1 MDELQKTKNELLEQ
15 QKGYRTIEINLITIF
30 LSFILFISLTG
41 QSIVIPVFPLYV
53 KVFGGGAFQLGL
65 LIGVFSLTGLIFSP
79 IIGSL
84 ADKFGRKIFIV
95 LGLLGF
101 AIANLLYTQAQTFNQ
116 LIFFRIIEGST
127 AAGTGAIVNALLID
141 IIPANKRGRYLGFAN
156 GSGVLGIVIGPFFG
170 GVLVEYGN
178 IALPFIVSALVALG
192 GMVVTIIVIPNDF
205 SKFRHKHKSK
215 KVRNEPFTERVN
227 FTHWLIPG
235 ATIVFII
242 LMIVRFINNIS
253 WSLIQPVVPIYLYA
267 LNYSPFDVGLFFSFF
282 GLFMFLGQTFF
293 GGLSDKYGRKKI
305 LQIGVGIYLLGF
317 ISIVNTTNII
327 TFFIS
332 GTLDGIGL
340 SLMVPAIV
348 AFLADLTNSETHRG
362 KVMGIYYDAFFLA
375 GILGPIVGGYLG
387 SVFNFNFV
395 LDISITII
403 FIAMILSFFLKV
415 PKNDSYS
422 DPMEG
427 EPSFKAISALNSND

>member
-1 MDELQKTKNELLEQ
+1 MDDLQSTKNNLLEE
-15 QKGYRTIEINLITIF
+15 QKRYSVLEINLITIF
-30 LSFILFISLTG
+30 LSCVLFISLTG

-65 LIGVFSLTGLIFSP
+65 LIGVFSLTSLIFSP
-79 IIGSL
+79 IIGSW

-116 LIFFRIIEGST
+116 LLFFRIIEGST

-156 GSGVLGIVIGPFFG
+156 GSGFLGIVIGPFFG
-170 GVLVEYGN
+170 GVLVEYGT

-192 GMVVTIIVIPNDF
+192 GMVITILVIPNDF
-205 SKFRHKHKSK
+205 SKFRHKHKTK
-215 KVRNEPFTERVN
+215 KVRNEPLAERVN
-227 FTHWLIPG
+227 FTNWLIPG
-235 ATIVFII
+235 ATILFII
-242 LMIVRFINNIS
+242 LMIVRFANNVS

-267 LNYSPFDVGLFFSFF
+267 FNYSPFDVGLFFSFF
-282 GLFMFLGQTFF
+282 GLFMFLGQIFF
-293 GGLSDKYGRKKI
+293 GGLSDKYGRKNI
-305 LQIGVGIYLLGF
+305 LQIGLGIYFLGF
-317 ISIVNTTNII
+317 IAILNTTNII

-348 AFLADLTNSETHRG
+348 AFLADLTNSENHRG

-395 LDISITII
+395 LDISIFII
-403 FIAMILSFFLKV
+403 FIAIILSFFLKV
-415 PKNDSYS
+415 SKKDSYS
-422 DPMEG
+422 DSIEG
-427 EPSFKAISALNSND
+427 EPSPKVNNISND